1 MLKKGGRLIFTDPI
15 ALKPIPDEIRKD
27 MKSYT
32 SCMANASII
41 EDLDKMLTSAGFKNI
56 RIEIKNEN
64 NDYIQKWTPETKW
77 EDGKDPKEY
86 VTTGS
91 IFAYKPTE

>member
-32 SCMANASII
+32 SCMANASLI
-41 EDLDKMLTSAGFKNI
+41 EDLNKMLTSAGFKNI

-86 VTTGS
+86 VTT
-91 IFAYKPTE
+91 